1 MTRMSRFFARASAI
15 LGLKKLQ
22 AAARLLGGAAILT
35 AAQGAQAM
43 CFDEAGQMYEV
54 NADLLRGIAQV
65 ESSMNPLAMNM
76 EHKERTGSYD
86 IGLMQINSGWL
97 KTLAKFGITEM
108 QMKTDPCLNV
118 KVGAWILKTN
128 MNKMG
133 ANWNAVGAYN
143 AACTQLKGEACTN
156 ARNTYTSKVWRAMN
170 RPAGT
175 ARTLKGRAANR
186 TPQYAQAGQVNYAAL
201 QAQQREEY
209 LRQIESR
216 KRLTRVEIAQSMPRP
231 ASEDANSLRA
241 EQ

>member
-1 MTRMSRFFARASAI
+1 MSMFKRFVSQVGVL
-15 LGLKKLQ
+15 LGLKK
-22 AAARLLGGAAILT
+22 AHGAVRLLAGATLLV
-35 AAQGAQAM
+35 AAQTSHAM

-97 KTLAKFGITEM
+97 KTLAKFGITEV

-170 RPAGT
+170 RPAGSG
-175 ARTLKGRAANR
+175 RTLKGRPANR
-186 TPQYAQAGQVNYAAL
+186 TTQYTQGGQVDYAAL
-201 QAQQREEY
+201 QAQQRAEY

-216 KRLTRVEIAQSMPRP
+216 KRLTRVEIAQAMPRP
-231 ASEDANSLRA
+231 AADDANSQRA